1 MALGLE
7 LVWFEPPRGWW
18 LQLGLRKEKRVCQ
31 SLRQSGLVFC
41 QREGWLRGLLSGLAA
56 PELRGPSAGL
66 LGPVVAAGGL
76 EEVEQVMVETWHLK
90 VSADT
95 RGPVGPAPG

>member
-1 MALGLE
+1 M
-7 LVWFEPPRGWW
+7 
-18 LQLGLRKEKRVCQ
+18 GLRKEKRVCQ